1 MTTEL
6 ARFTQWAGEQ
16 PQRRYT
22 ALMGM
27 LADREGLRESFE
39 RQDGRKAPGVDG
51 VRKAD
56 YEQGVED
63 RLDQLSAR
71 LRRMGHRPKPVRRVY
86 LNKPTGG
93 RRPLGLPSFEDRIV
107 QDRVSRILQAIWEPE
122 FRDCSYGFRPGR
134 SAHQALARVNQI
146 ITGERTQWVVEA
158 DIKSFFDSVD
168 HEHLMRFV
176 AHRVGD
182 ANLLRIIRRF
192 LKAGVLE
199 DGAFHASEQGTPQ
212 GGLVSPLLANIY
224 LHYVLDVWFERRF
237 ARQCEGKAHLVRY
250 ADDFVACF
258 EFERD
263 ARQFLAQ
270 LQERLGAFGLEVE
283 PSKTSLLRFGVMA
296 RALCRREGLRRPASF
311 NFLGFTHY
319 VHTSR
324 GGHFVVG
331 RKTQRE
337 RLRKKLQAFSLRV
350 AALRHHGVQLMQ
362 RYVRQHLMGHIQY
375 YGVSGNSR
383 SLRQYLFQASRILFK
398 WLNRRSQR
406 RSVTWARYGPW
417 LQGWLPRARIVHALA
432 VSAL

>member
-6 ARFTQWAGEQ
+6 ARFTQWAEEQ

-51 VRKAD
+51 VRKAE

-71 LRRMGHRPKPVRRVY
+71 LRRMGHRPKPVRRAY
-86 LNKPTGG
+86 LKKPTGG
-93 RRPLGLPSFEDRIV
+93 RRALGLPSFEDRIV

-122 FRDCSYGFRPGR
+122 FRECSYGFRPGR

-158 DIKSFFDSVD
+158 DVKSFFDSVD

-212 GGLVSPLLANIY
+212 GGLVSPVLANIY

-237 ARQCEGKAHLVRY
+237 ARQCEGKA
-250 ADDFVACF
+250 
-258 EFERD
+258 
-263 ARQFLAQ
+263 
-270 LQERLGAFGLEVE
+270 
-283 PSKTSLLRFGVMA
+283 PSG
-296 RALCRREGLRRPASF
+296 
-311 NFLGFTHY
+311 
-319 VHTSR
+319 
-324 GGHFVVG
+324 
-331 RKTQRE
+331 
-337 RLRKKLQAFSLRV
+337 
-350 AALRHHGVQLMQ
+350 ALRGRLCGVF
-362 RYVRQHLMGHIQY
+362 RVRAGCPAVPGAIA
-375 YGVSGNSR
+375 GTPRRVWAWSGTLEDEPATLWR
-383 SLRQYLFQASRILFK
+383 DGAC
-398 WLNRRSQR
+398 
-406 RSVTWARYGPW
+406 
-417 LQGWLPRARIVHALA
+417 A
-432 VSAL
+432 VPA